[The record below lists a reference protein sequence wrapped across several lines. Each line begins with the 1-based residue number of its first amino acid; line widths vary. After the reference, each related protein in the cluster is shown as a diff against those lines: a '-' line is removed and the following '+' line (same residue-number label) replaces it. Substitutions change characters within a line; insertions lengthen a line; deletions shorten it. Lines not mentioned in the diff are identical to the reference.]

1 MTIKVEDEIASVSC
15 CACGTVFGMQ
25 RTLRDRRIE
34 DHKTFH
40 CPNGHQQVFLAPKP
54 LAVDPDVERIATLT
68 KDLAAATKRA
78 ETLTAWVKRAPH
90 LATCNV
96 RVDRPCD
103 CGRVEC
109 VGDVAA
115 PEVTSA
121 N

>member
-1 MTIKVEDEIASVSC
+1 MTIKIEDELASVSC
-15 CACGTVFGMQ
+15 SECGTVYGMQ
-25 RTLRDRRIE
+25 KTLMTRRRE
-34 DHKTFH
+34 DHGTFH
-40 CPNGHQQVFLAPKP
+40 CPNGHRQAYLAPK
-54 LAVDPDVERIATLT
+54 VDPDADRIAKLT
-68 KDLAAATKRA
+68 ADLADATKRA
-78 ETLTAWVKRAPH
+78 ETLAAWVKRAPH

-115 PEVTSA
+115 PEATSA

>member
-1 MTIKVEDEIASVSC
+1 MWWFSRSELEELDCPTCGIKIGV
-15 CACGTVFGMQ
+15 Q
-25 RTLRDRRIE
+25 KTLADRRRKDGKDFWCPSGHAMSFVVAGE
-34 DHKTFH
+34 DSALLKA
-40 CPNGHQQVFLAPKP
+40 NKA
-54 LAVDPDVERIATLT
+54 
-68 KDLAAATKRA
+68 LAAATKRA
-78 ETLTAWVKRAPH
+78 ETLAAWVKRAPH